1 MKVRALFLIIFLA
14 PIAPASRA
22 QTPFDTWV
30 QSQIRTAMDKALEA
44 QNVGRNGK
52 GIDRQ
57 KESPSSD
64 QRSTSLVDQSS
75 ATDFFSVATNVIP
88 VTPGLSQ
95 FTNGTGSGSGN
106 PPAAGST
113 TATTSLYAILAA
125 FNKTNPTNPE
135 FYKQHVFSRRI
146 SFTVGTAA
154 SDQATDNTTKPAA
167 VYGTKFLL
175 INRRELYTKDNLN
188 QLAQVQKAVS
198 DAAVTDAALK
208 RNILQVMFA
217 SLHPADIAA
226 QGSPDPAKFASFITD
241 ELSEANLQATVNR
254 LSPDAKRQIETL
266 IGNSISSFSRE
277 QAAIEQTYD
286 KISKGM
292 QMSIAYTADLRDS
305 TGNNNHRGTL
315 IFDYGLSDRIN
326 WTFNASADYTDR
338 KMDLDSKGGRAATE
352 FQGNI
357 TKSNSPWGRSPLTI
371 SFSGEAQWLTSQKP
385 QYSFQAKLTI
395 PIVTGVE
402 LPVVYRYANR
412 AAQLNQS
419 SSEARLGLSFDIS
432 RLAQALK

>member
-1 MKVRALFLIIFLA
+1 
-14 PIAPASRA
+14 
-22 QTPFDTWV
+22 
-30 QSQIRTAMDKALEA
+30 
-44 QNVGRNGK
+44 
-52 GIDRQ
+52 
-57 KESPSSD
+57 
-64 QRSTSLVDQSS
+64 
-75 ATDFFSVATNVIP
+75 
-88 VTPGLSQ
+88 
-95 FTNGTGSGSGN
+95 
-106 PPAAGST
+106 
-113 TATTSLYAILAA
+113 
-125 FNKTNPTNPE
+125 
-135 FYKQHVFSRRI
+135 
-146 SFTVGTAA
+146 
-154 SDQATDNTTKPAA
+154 
-167 VYGTKFLL
+167 
-175 INRRELYTKDNLN
+175 
-188 QLAQVQKAVS
+188 
-198 DAAVTDAALK
+198 
-208 RNILQVMFA
+208 
-217 SLHPADIAA
+217 
-226 QGSPDPAKFASFITD
+226 
-241 ELSEANLQATVNR
+241 
-254 LSPDAKRQIETL
+254 
-266 IGNSISSFSRE
+266 
-277 QAAIEQTYD
+277 
-286 KISKGM
+286 
-292 QMSIAYTADLRDS
+292 MSIAYTADLRDS